1 MSTRI
6 SRRLAI
12 IVCLAVLLTVVLSWQ
27 LQASSLT
34 PGGVLSPIPIS
45 PISPLRILR
54 WIPVFLVPVATH
66 AP

>member
-6 SRRLAI
+6 SRRLVI

-34 PGGVLSPIPIS
+34 PGGVLSPIL

-54 WIPVFLVPVATH
+54 WIPIFLVPVATP